1 MDAENFKVRTKM
13 LALGVIRLVE
23 AMPVS
28 RTGDVLGKQLIRSAT
43 SVGANYRA
51 ACIAKSMDDFIY
63 KMKIVEEEL
72 NESIYWL
79 ELLGDSGKLRK
90 DGAEA
95 LRAEANEIYAMV
107 VASIRTAKNNNKS
120 N

>member
-1 MDAENFKVRTKM
+1 MDAENFKIRTKR
-13 LALGVIRLVE
+13 LALGVIKLVE
-23 AMPVS
+23 ALPVS
-28 RTGDVLGKQLIRSAT
+28 KTCDVLGKQLLRSAT

-72 NESIYWL
+72 NESIYWM
-79 ELLGDSGKLRK
+79 ELLEDSGKLLK
-90 DGAEA
+90 DGI
-95 LRAEANEIYAMV
+95 LRAEANELYAMV
-107 VASIRTAKNNNKS
+107 VASIKTAKNNNKS